1 MRAARRSERVRSDR
15 AATLIE
21 FALVVPLLLILAFG
35 TAEMGLAW
43 TTSNRVEGATSTAGR
58 IASSSGSLDE
68 ADLNVLLSLQASLP
82 AKSLENLDRVVIFRA
97 NSAGTGQ
104 PPSLCVPP
112 VGDTTRVVQSDCN
125 SYPGDQV
132 RSVTQTSPLTNLP
145 GTGGWLPSSRRD
157 RLADPP
163 DYIGVWVRTRHD
175 NQTGTYFGDFI
186 VTKTSIYRIQP
197 DIDG

>member
-1 MRAARRSERVRSDR
+1 MITASRSRRASGDG

-21 FALVVPLLLILAFG
+21 FALVLPLLLLLAFG

-43 TTSNRVEGATSTAGR
+43 IFSNRVEGATSTAGR
-58 IASSSGSLDE
+58 IASSSGSLAE

-82 AKSLENLDRVVIFRA
+82 AEALTNLDRVIIFQA
-97 NSAGTGQ
+97 NGEITEPPEQCVLPVRDTGRHLQ
-104 PPSLCVPP
+104 A
-112 VGDTTRVVQSDCN
+112 DCN

-132 RSVTQTSPLTNLP
+132 RAVSQMSPLTNLP
-145 GTGGWLPSSRRD
+145 GTGGWLPATRKD

-175 NQTGTYFGDFI
+175 NQTGTYFGDFTI
-186 VTKTSIYRIQP
+186 TKTSIYRVQP